1 MYRFLVNESI
11 SNASTDPSEGSKDTG
26 LQSKGSG
33 GRESIIIYINK

>member
-26 LQSKGSG
+26 VRSKDSG
-33 GRESIIIYINK
+33 GREFII